1 MASATKGIE
10 LSSTDIIARFVVDL
24 EDPDAIGPV
33 SAEEAREGLVAY
45 CRYKTRGFWRPFP
58 HLRLLTDKLE
68 AVERGEITRL
78 IITMP
83 PRHGKSETAS
93 KSFPSWFMGR
103 NPQKRVAVA
112 SYTVDLAEECGRQ
125 NRDDME
131 GFGKELWNLRVAEGS
146 KAAKRWD
153 LAGRRG
159 GFRAVGIGGSLTGF
173 GAHLLII
180 DDPHKDWE
188 EAQSVKMRERVKNW
202 YRSVARTRLQK
213 GGAIIV
219 IQTRWHEDDLSGWL
233 LAEMKAG
240 TGEKWE
246 VLHIPCEAE
255 ANDILGRQVGEALCP
270 DLGFDREW
278 MDATK
283 QSVGTYIWNALY
295 QGRPAPIE
303 GGIVKRHWWR
313 YWQPKGMKLPP
324 VTVRLPNGEYADIE
338 AVELD
343 LYDQF
348 DTALQSWD
356 MAFKETHDSDFV
368 AGGVLGRK
376 GANMFVW
383 DMTNERID
391 FPKSVAAVEAKARKW
406 PRARPILVE
415 DKANGPAVVSTLKT
429 KIPGIL
435 EVTPEGGK
443 EARLHA
449 ASPFVEAGNAY
460 LPHPMLE
467 PLTDLLIVQAALMPN
482 GPNDDLVD
490 MFTQGVLRLVNGGG
504 NTAVLDFYRQ
514 QAQQKQQQEG

>member
-1 MASATKGIE
+1 MASTTKGIQ

-24 EDPDAIGPV
+24 EDPDSVGPV
-33 SAEEAREGLVAY
+33 TPDEAKRSLIAY
-45 CRYKTRGFWRPFP
+45 CRYKTRGFWRPFD
-58 HLRLLTDKLE
+58 HLKLLVDKLE

-83 PRHGKSETAS
+83 PRHGKSEVTS
-93 KSFPSWFMGR
+93 KSFPGYYMGR

-112 SYTVDLAEECGRQ
+112 SYTIDLAEECGRA

-131 GFGKELWNLRVAEGS
+131 GFGKELWGLRVAEGS

-188 EAQSVKMRERVKNW
+188 ETQSVKMRERVKNW

-233 LAEMKAG
+233 LAEMAAG
-240 TGEKWE
+240 TGEKWDI
-246 VLHIPCEAE
+246 LHIPCEAE
-255 ANDILGRQVGEALCP
+255 ENDILGRPVGEPLCP
-270 DLGFDREW
+270 ELGYDREW
-278 MDATK
+278 MEATK
-283 QSVGTYIWNALY
+283 KSVGSYIWAALY

-303 GGIVKRHWWR
+303 GGILKRHWWR
-313 YWQPKGMKLPP
+313 YWQPKGMNLLP
-324 VTVRLPNGEYADIE
+324 VKVRLPNGEWAEIE
-338 AVELD
+338 AVEVD
-343 LYDQF
+343 VYGQF

-356 MAFKETHDSDFV
+356 MTFKETHDSDFV
-368 AGGVLGRK
+368 AGGVLGRR
-376 GANMFVW
+376 GANIFVW
-383 DMTNERID
+383 DMTNERMD
-391 FPKSVAAVEAKARKW
+391 FPKSVAAVEAKATKW

-415 DKANGPAVVSTLKT
+415 DKANGPAVVSTLKN
-429 KIPGIL
+429 KVPGVI

-443 EARLHA
+443 EARTHA
-449 ASPFVEAGNAY
+449 ASPLVEAGNAY

-467 PLTDLLIVQAALMPN
+467 PLTDLLIVQAALLPN
-482 GPNDDLVD
+482 GPYDDLVD
-490 MFTQGVLRLVNGGG
+490 MFTQGVIRLNNGT
-504 NTAVLDFYRQ
+504 NLALLDFYRQ
-514 QAQQKQQQEG
+514 RKQAANQEG